1 MVILPDILQEVVKI
15 IVEFFSYETI
25 KTVLLHFVNVVLI
38 ITVWYM
44 VLRAGRFL
52 LEKLFIFRSSRP
64 FLFSEKRIATLR
76 GLTQS
81 FFRYTLF
88 FILVIALLNEFKVPA
103 VSILAGA
110 GVVGLAVGFGA
121 QSLVKDVITGFFM
134 IFENQIAVGDYV
146 KIGNSEG
153 TVIDVGLRTTRISAW
168 TGEIHIIPNG
178 NIGEIMNFSRSS
190 QRSVVDIE
198 VALEED
204 IEKVLKVTGEA
215 IKGVVALRE
224 DIDEL
229 PEVVGITNINGTKMI
244 IRITATT
251 TSLGHWSLAREL
263 RLAVKKAY
271 DREGIRWPFPTP
283 SLNAPVQ
290 SESDIMYTMD
300 K

>member
-1 MVILPDILQEVVKI
+1 
-15 IVEFFSYETI
+15 
-25 KTVLLHFVNVVLI
+25 
-38 ITVWYM
+38 
-44 VLRAGRFL
+44 
-52 LEKLFIFRSSRP
+52 
-64 FLFSEKRIATLR
+64 
-76 GLTQS
+76 
-81 FFRYTLF
+81 
-88 FILVIALLNEFKVPA
+88 
-103 VSILAGA
+103 
-110 GVVGLAVGFGA
+110 
-121 QSLVKDVITGFFM
+121 M

-146 KIGNSEG
+146 KIGSSEG

-178 NIGEIMNFSRSS
+178 NIGEIMNYSRSS

-215 IKGVVALRE
+215 IKGVVALRD

-271 DREGIRWPFPTP
+271 DREGIRWPFST
-283 SLNAPVQ
+283 SQLER
-290 SESDIMYTMD
+290 SGSI
-300 K
+300 